1 MADDSSG
8 ILHMSLNSLL
18 ARTVRQLSRGCLACI
33 FIATATPINA
43 DTTLLPLAPSAL
55 PFAEVKVFGADGNPY
70 RKPIE
75 DWDGAALTVQSN
87 PGWRNW
93 LAGRKQFIDT
103 WISKYQDR
111 HEWVSESSSA
121 FTDTF
126 SGSRLEWSADRPPPV
141 GKDGPQGR
149 HFGGWVA
156 LFRRAQAERM
166 VEAARIYRLTGEKR
180 YAEWAAAQ
188 LDFYADG
195 YRHWPMRNRV
205 GLARL
210 GENSLDESNLVVRY
224 AEVARLLHSYASP
237 ERRQNWNKN
246 LFGAIGE
253 NLAVSFHGM
262 NNISV
267 WQRVAMAVIGLE
279 TQDSALVRLALDG
292 EQGLLRMLSQ
302 GINSDYMW
310 TEGSIAYGNYI
321 VYAMLP
327 LLQHAALSGDGSVWQ
342 TLSNQMVSV
351 ENMMLMP
358 LYLRFPDGYAPTPS
372 DGNRMKAPDNT
383 LFLMARR
390 VFPTTIGFDEE
401 RKRGTSW
408 EILIDPPTG
417 SGKTGRLPEVR
428 SRNLEASR
436 MAVLRQGNWQVFFH
450 YGQAT
455 KYHAQ
460 EEALT
465 FEAYYGDVP
474 VTYDTGSATGYGSV
488 LQEKYFSRVAAQN
501 VPTVAGRGQ
510 EGWAEGKLITFAPEG
525 TVEAEQA
532 TYRRDASAKRRLA
545 INGDALEDTVTVSDH
560 GKQGPGSSSG
570 IVLNLN
576 CELAPDDRSAGLE
589 AASGLPESG
598 GFEFWKEVRSYE
610 STDARMYEI
619 KCSGKSLRLTFF
631 LPGHFQ
637 VFVGTA
643 PNVDGGTR
651 TAFYVVQRTNSA
663 VIRTRIEGR
672 SK

>member
-1 MADDSSG
+1 
-8 ILHMSLNSLL
+8 MSVTFSCTRN
-18 ARTVRQLSRGCLACI
+18 VRQFSRGCLASL
-33 FIATATPINA
+33 FITLAIPIHA
-43 DTTLLPLAPSAL
+43 DTSRTVPTQSAL
-55 PFAEVKVFGADGNPY
+55 PFAEVKVFGADGKPY
-70 RKPIE
+70 RKPVE
-75 DWDGAALTVQSN
+75 NWEGAALIVKGNQ
-87 PGWRNW
+87 GWRNW
-93 LAGRKQFIDT
+93 LAGRKQFIDD
-103 WISKYQDR
+103 WMVKYRD
-111 HEWVSESSSA
+111 HNEWVAGPSFD
-121 FTDTF
+121 FTDSF
-126 SGSRLEWSADRPPPV
+126 SGSRLEWSADRPPPIATT
-141 GKDGPQGR
+141 GPEAR
-149 HFGGWVA
+149 LFGGWVA
-156 LFRRAQAERM
+156 LFRRTQAERM

-180 YAEWAAAQ
+180 FAEWAAAQ

-195 YRHWPMRNRV
+195 YRHWPTRKRV

-210 GENSLDESNLVVRY
+210 GENSLDESNLVVKY
-224 AEVARLLHSYASP
+224 AEVSRLLDSYPSR

-253 NLAVSFHGM
+253 NLAVSFHGL

-279 TQDSALVRLALDG
+279 TQDSALVRQALDG

-310 TEGSIAYGNYI
+310 AEGSIAYGNYI

-390 VFPTTIGFDEE
+390 VFPTTIGLDEE

-408 EILIDPPTG
+408 EALIDPPVEA
-417 SGKTGRLPEVR
+417 GKTGSLPEVR

-436 MAVLRQGNWQVFFH
+436 MAVLRKGNWQVFFH
-450 YGQAT
+450 YGQST
-455 KYHAQ
+455 KFHAQ

-465 FEAYYGDVP
+465 FEAYYEDVP
-474 VTYDTGSATGYGSV
+474 VSYDTGSATGYGSA

-510 EGWAEGKLITFAPEG
+510 ESWAKGSLIAFEPERA
-525 TVEAEQA
+525 VEAEQTA
-532 TYRRDASAKRRLA
+532 YRRDASAKRRLV
-545 INGDALEDTVTVSDH
+545 IDGDTLEDIVTVSDH
-560 GKQGPGSSSG
+560 AKQSPGSSAG
-570 IVLNLN
+570 TVLNLN
-576 CELAPDDRSAGLE
+576 CDLTADDRSTGLQVL
-589 AASGLPESG
+589 SGLPESG
-598 GFEFWKEVRSYE
+598 GFEFWKDVRSYE
-610 STDARMYEI
+610 STDARTYEI
-619 KCSGKSLRLTFF
+619 KCSGKPLRLTFF

-643 PNVDGGTR
+643 PNVGGGTR
-651 TAFYVVQRTNSA
+651 TAFYVVQRTPSA
-663 VIRTRIEGR
+663 IIRTRIEGR
-672 SK
+672 PK